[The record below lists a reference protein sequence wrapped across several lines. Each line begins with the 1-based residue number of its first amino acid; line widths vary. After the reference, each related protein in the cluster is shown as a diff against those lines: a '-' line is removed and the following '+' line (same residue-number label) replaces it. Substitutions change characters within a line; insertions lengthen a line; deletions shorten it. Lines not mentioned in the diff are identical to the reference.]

1 MVESSLLSA
10 TLPCALAGEYSQEY
24 FRPGPDGNDR
34 CAKQL
39 TIIESDG
46 RDGYS
51 MAKALTVVGYIRFA
65 CDENPTGP
73 HLSSYF
79 HEILHSI
86 VVFRL
91 RPRLPSLRLHF
102 FKSDLYTGAQS
113 HVFIYTRNLN
123 TV

>member
-10 TLPCALAGEYSQEY
+10 TLPRALAGEYSQEY

-65 CDENPTGP
+65 CDENPTAP
-73 HLSSYF
+73 HVVLVLQQNASSSTKC
-79 HEILHSI
+79 ITTNC
-86 VVFRL
+86 
-91 RPRLPSLRLHF
+91 
-102 FKSDLYTGAQS
+102 K
-113 HVFIYTRNLN
+113 
-123 TV
+123 